1 MTWTLQDRTALITG
15 GNSGL
20 GKATAV
26 ALAERGA
33 RVVITAR
40 DTAKGDAAARDIEA
54 ETGRMVAVMH
64 LDLADL
70 SSVRAF
76 AASFTSSYDD
86 LAVLINNAGGVFGSR
101 RETTDGFEMTI
112 GTNHLGPF
120 LLTNLLTDLLV
131 RSAPS
136 RVINVA
142 SVAHTY
148 AKEGIRFDDFMWEDD
163 RYRQMRVYGHSKL
176 ANILHA
182 RELNNRL
189 SDRNVTG
196 YSVHPGLVRTN
207 FGAGGDSFAVRIG
220 VKLVQRRMVT
230 PEKGAA
236 TIVFLATDPDVVT
249 DAGGY
254 FVDSAL
260 SPSTRHAKDD
270 DQAARLW
277 NLSQSR
283 TAT

>member
-1 MTWTLQDRTALITG
+1 MTWTIQDRTVLITG

-20 GKATAV
+20 GMATASL
-26 ALAERGA
+26 LAERGA

-40 DTAKGDAAARDIEA
+40 DTTKGDAAARAIER

-70 SSVRAF
+70 SSVRSF
-76 AASFTSSYDD
+76 AASFTSSHDD

-101 RETTDGFEMTI
+101 RETADGFEMTI

-136 RVINVA
+136 RIINVA

-148 AKEGIRFDDFMWEDD
+148 AKDGIRFDDFMWEDT
-163 RYRQMRVYGHSKL
+163 RYRQMYVYGHSKL

-189 SDRNVTG
+189 ADREVTA
-196 YSVHPGLVRTN
+196 YSVHPGLVKTG
-207 FGAGGDSFAVRIG
+207 FGGGGDSFIVG
-220 VKLVQRRMVT
+220 LVVKLARRRFAT
-230 PEKGAA
+230 PSDGAA
-236 TIVFLATDPDVVT
+236 TTVFLATDSDVVA

-254 FVDSAL
+254 FVDCAL
-260 SPSTRHAKDD
+260 SKSTRHAKDD

-277 NLSQSR
+277 NLSGSYVGS
-283 TAT
+283 

>member
-1 MTWTLQDRTALITG
+1 MTWTLQDRTVLITG

-20 GKATAV
+20 GKATAL
-26 ALAERGA
+26 ALTERGA

-40 DTAKGDAAARDIEA
+40 DTGKGDAAARDIEMA
-54 ETGRMVAVMH
+54 TGRMVAVMH

-70 SSVRAF
+70 SSVRSF
-76 AASFTSSYDD
+76 AASFFSSHDD

-136 RVINVA
+136 RIINIA

-148 AKEGIRFDDFMWEDD
+148 AKDGIRFDDFMWEDA

-189 SDRNVTG
+189 SDRGVTA
-196 YSVHPGLVRTN
+196 YSVHPGLVRTS
-207 FGAGGDSFAVRIG
+207 FGAGGDSFTVG
-220 VKLVQRRMVT
+220 LVVKLAQRRMVT
-230 PEKGAA
+230 PSVGA
-236 TIVFLATDPDVVT
+236 TTSVFLATDPGVVVE
-249 DAGGY
+249 AGGY
-254 FVDSAL
+254 FVDSML
-260 SPSTRHAKDD
+260 SKSTRHAQDD

-277 NLSQSR
+277 DLSQSYVDS
-283 TAT
+283 

>member
-1 MTWTLQDRTALITG
+1 MTWSIQNRTVLITG

-20 GKATAV
+20 GKATAL

-40 DTAKGDAAARDIEA
+40 DTGKGDAAAREIEA
-54 ETGRMVAVMH
+54 HTGRMVAVMH

-70 SSVRAF
+70 SSVRSF
-76 AASFTSSYDD
+76 AASFNSSYDD

-131 RSAPS
+131 HSAPS
-136 RVINVA
+136 RIINVA
-142 SVAHTY
+142 SVGHTY
-148 AKEGIRFDDFMWEDD
+148 AKDGIQFDDFMWEST
-163 RYRQMRVYGHSKL
+163 RYRQMHVYGHSKL

-189 SDRNVTG
+189 ADRGVTA
-196 YSVHPGLVRTN
+196 YSVHPGLVSTG
-207 FGAGGDSFAVRIG
+207 FGGGGNSFIVG
-220 VKLVQRRMVT
+220 LVVKLARRRFATPSEGAVT
-230 PEKGAA
+230 
-236 TIVFLATDPDVVT
+236 TVFLATDADVVAE
-249 DAGGY
+249 AGGY
-254 FVDSAL
+254 FADSAL
-260 SPSTRHAKDD
+260 SESTRHAKDD

-277 NLSQSR
+277 DLSESYVG
-283 TAT
+283 A